1 MMAQLGEWRGIKHGM
16 KSAALA
22 WRGMLEGTINPA
34 KGESMTDQEMPER
47 AHVTADDIEAAND
60 LIDFIE
66 ACPSMFHTAATIMA
80 ELDEAGFTYLPE
92 NAAWDIEPGGR
103 YYTQRNTSSVVAFK
117 VGEDL
122 AATWGEDGV
131 AGDYHFQ
138 LTASHSD
145 SPTFKVKAVPE
156 LDGAGETLQPEH

>member
-1 MMAQLGEWRGIKHGM
+1 MMAQLGERRGIKHGM
-16 KSAALA
+16 KSTALA
-22 WRGMLEGTINPA
+22 WRGMLEGTINSER
-34 KGESMTDQEMPER
+34 GEHDGSGNAR
-47 AHVTADDIEAAND
+47 ARACDGRRYRGSND

-66 ACPSMFHTAATIMA
+66 ACPSMFHTAATIWS
-80 ELDEAGFTYLPE
+80 ELERRAFTYLSE
-92 NAAWDIEPGGR
+92 NAAWDISGGSL
-103 YYTQRNTSSVVAFK
+103 YTQRNTSSVIAFK

-145 SPTFKVKAVPE
+145 SRRLRLRPCPSSTAR
-156 LDGAGETLQPEH
+156 ARRCA